1 MSGLIYKIL
10 HCFCKKANKSSCL
23 FKGVIETFR
32 LYDAPHSILFQH
44 AVSQMITHAAF
55 KGKDHKGGLKNTT
68 SEMHSQF
75 L

>member
-1 MSGLIYKIL
+1 MLL
-10 HCFCKKANKSSCL
+10 
-23 FKGVIETFR
+23 
-32 LYDAPHSILFQH
+32 LYDAPHSVLFQY
-44 AVSQMITHAAF
+44 AESQMITHTAF

>member
-44 AVSQMITHAAF
+44 VVSQMITHAAS

-68 SEMHSQF
+68 SEMRSQF

>member
-1 MSGLIYKIL
+1 
-10 HCFCKKANKSSCL
+10 
-23 FKGVIETFR
+23 

-75 L
+75 LWFCSVIWAKTHDEMRQITRWLTSLYIIWK

>member
-32 LYDAPHSILFQH
+32 LYDALHSILFQH
-44 AVSQMITHAAF
+44 AVSQMITHTAF
-55 KGKDHKGGLKNTT
+55 KGKDHKVGLKNTT
-68 SEMHSQF
+68 SETRSQF

>member
-10 HCFCKKANKSSCL
+10 HCFCKKANKSFC
-23 FKGVIETFR
+23 FCKEDIETFQC
-32 LYDAPHSILFQH
+32 YDAMRSVLFQH
-44 AVSQMITHAAF
+44 AESRMITHAAS

-68 SEMHSQF
+68 SEMRSQF